1 MLDRAFTRGADMNEG
16 GNRNDPQILRAQ
28 RKMLMRGMSIA
39 APMTLFV
46 WLALRYGLT
55 PLPGMQAWPD
65 RLWFAI
71 GCCCV
76 AVLLCL
82 LLGIEAVS
90 HERLVTAAVN
100 PLADAESKRMKVN
113 LRYLQNT
120 LEQLLIFIPGLLGL
134 AHYCS
139 DGASMRAVAATT
151 VVWVLARFVFWIG
164 YHQGPLYRAPGLVG
178 MVQSMLVLLYVCA
191 RFADDVAGIAGAV
204 VVIALFVGGEIYL
217 VWINRESR
225 VARLD

>member
-1 MLDRAFTRGADMNEG
+1 MNEV
-16 GNRNDPQILRAQ
+16 GNRNDLQNLRAQ
-28 RKMLMRGMSIA
+28 RKTLMRGLPIA
-39 APMTLFV
+39 APIALFV
-46 WLALRYGLT
+46 WLALRYGLS
-55 PLPGMQAWPD
+55 PLPDMQAWPD

-90 HERLVTAAVN
+90 HERLVTAALN
-100 PLADAESKRMKVN
+100 PLAGAESARMKVN

-120 LEQLLIFIPGLLGL
+120 VEQLLLFIPGLLGL
-134 AHYCS
+134 AHYCD

-151 VVWVLARFVFWIG
+151 VVWILARFVFWIG
-164 YHQGPLYRAPGLVG
+164 YHQGPLFRTPGLVG
-178 MVQSMLVLLYVCA
+178 VVQSLLVLLYVCA

-204 VVIALFVGGEIYL
+204 FVIGLFVAGEIYL
-217 VWINRESR
+217 VWINRESC